1 MFINFIISTLTII
14 FWFVVLLVPLVVF
27 HEFGHFLMAK
37 LTKTRVPEFGVGIP
51 PRVVGRRW
59 KGILWSLNSIPLGGF
74 VRIYGDG
81 DAGDSALDALG
92 QIEKNI
98 VADGSKATKN
108 LKKEAVE
115 DLKNQY
121 IVERLSELAQNQ
133 ELDYFLESQG
143 LNLTKDWRD
152 QIKAKNLDDEKL
164 DQVKTLIGWEFDGL
178 PKNKDL
184 FYNKPFLAKLLIMLG
199 GVTANFLLA
208 WGILTV
214 LLSFFS
220 ISPFIIPDVPLQ
232 ISGINFQF
240 MSKESSEKLVRITD
254 NTDMIVIYVEKNSLA
269 DKSGIKQQDKIVSL
283 NDQKFNSTKDFVSA
297 LERLGGN
304 KIDLKVQDSQ
314 SGALIDKKLDLPV
327 KQEGKPQLGV
337 TPLQLYSYKAA
348 NFWEASG
355 IALNMVWNVS
365 ISLILLLGG
374 ILTAAYKLIFR
385 LGGDTTIINAVS
397 GPVAIGAQG
406 NQIFTGFGIS
416 GIAGTIA
423 LLSIN
428 LGVFNLLPIP
438 ALDGGR
444 ILILTLQK
452 ITGRRNRKLEY
463 IVVTITFI
471 FLILLSLLI
480 AYLDITKLGKPNI

>member
-51 PRVVGRRW
+51 PRIVGKRW

-98 VADGSKATKN
+98 VSDGSKATKN
-108 LKKEAVE
+108 LKKDAIE
-115 DLKNQY
+115 DLKSQY
-121 IVERLSELAQNQ
+121 IFERLGELAQNQ

-143 LNLTKDWRD
+143 LNLTKDWKD
-152 QIKAKNLDDEKL
+152 QIKAKNLDEEKL
-164 DQVKTLIGWEFDGL
+164 EQVKTLIGWEFDGL

-184 FYNKPFLAKLLIMLG
+184 FHNKSYWAKLLIMLG

-232 ISGINFQF
+232 VSGINFQF
-240 MSKESSEKLVRITD
+240 MSKESSQKLVRITD
-254 NTDMIVIYVEKNSLA
+254 NTDMIVIYVEQGSLA
-269 DKSGIKQQDKIVSL
+269 QKSGIKQQDKIVSI
-283 NDQKFNSTKDFVSA
+283 NDQKFNSTKDFVTA
-297 LERLGGN
+297 LERLGGTQ
-304 KIDLKVQDSQ
+304 IDLKVQDSLN
-314 SGALIDKKLDLPV
+314 GGLVDKKIDLPV

-337 TPLQLYSYKAA
+337 TPLQLYTYKAA
-348 NFWEASG
+348 NFLEASG
-355 IALNMVWNVS
+355 IALDMVWNVS
-365 ISLILLLGG
+365 VSLILLLGG
-374 ILTAAYKLIFR
+374 ILTAAYKLFFG
-385 LGGDTTIINAVS
+385 LGGDTSIIKAVS

-406 NQIFTGFGIS
+406 NQIFTGFGVN

-463 IVVTITFI
+463 VVVTVTFI

-480 AYLDITKLGKPNI
+480 AYLDIAKLGKPNM

>member
-1 MFINFIISTLTII
+1 
-14 FWFVVLLVPLVVF
+14 
-27 HEFGHFLMAK
+27 MAK

-51 PRVVGRRW
+51 PRVVGKRW
-59 KGILWSLNSIPLGGF
+59 KGVLWSLNSIPLGGF

-98 VADGSKATKN
+98 INDGSKATKN
-108 LKKEAVE
+108 LKKDAVE
-115 DLKNQY
+115 DLKSQY
-121 IVERLSELAQNQ
+121 TAERFSELAQNQ

-143 LNLTKDWRD
+143 LNLTQEWKD
-152 QIKAKNLDDEKL
+152 QIKAKNLDDEKTE
-164 DQVKTLIGWEFDGL
+164 QIKTLISWEFDGL

-184 FYNKPFLAKLLIMLG
+184 FYNKPFWAKILIMLG

-240 MSKESSEKLVRITD
+240 ISKQSSDKLVRVND
-254 NTDMIVIYVEKNSLA
+254 NTDMIVIYVEKDSLA
-269 DKSGIKQQDKIVSL
+269 EKTGIKPQDKIISL
-283 NDQKFNSTKDFVSA
+283 NDQKFSSTTDFVDTLA
-297 LERLGGN
+297 RLGGN
-304 KIDLKVQDSQ
+304 QINLKIQDSQ
-314 SGALIDKKLDLPV
+314 NGNLVDKQIDLPV
-327 KQEGKPQLGV
+327 KQEGKPQLGI
-337 TPLQLYSYKAA
+337 TPFQLYTYKAS

-355 IALNMVWNVS
+355 IALDIVWNVS

-374 ILTAAYKLIFR
+374 ILTAAYKLLFR
-385 LGGDTTIINAVS
+385 LEGDTSIVSAVS

-406 NQIFTGFGIS
+406 NQIFTGFGVNGVIT
-416 GIAGTIA
+416 TIA
-423 LLSIN
+423 LLSVN

-444 ILILTLQK
+444 ILILSLQK
-452 ITGRRNRKLEY
+452 ITGKRNRRMEY
-463 IVVTITFI
+463 IVVSVTFI
-471 FLILLSLLI
+471 LLILLSLLI
-480 AYLDITKLGKPNI
+480 AYLDITKLRTPNNM